1 MYNNGLGL
9 SVFCLYVYMYIC
21 IHIHVY
27 GLSINIVNLVNKW
40 QAIKGLAIIMYKP
53 TKTVNTPLC

>member
-1 MYNNGLGL
+1 
-9 SVFCLYVYMYIC
+9 MYIC

-40 QAIKGLAIIMYKP
+40 QAIK
-53 TKTVNTPLC
+53 TVNIDNVIQ

>member
-40 QAIKGLAIIMYKP
+40 QAIKR
-53 TKTVNTPLC
+53 VNNGNVIQQ